1 MGQPHG
7 SVARLQD
14 HGSTLLLQPVSQD
27 VPASWHQDFIV
38 ISEVLI
44 IVSVR
49 LIRSLIKNERSQ
61 IQDIKKLVCCQICRS
76 FWSLQNWNLVINII
90 VISGIVNI
98 LLKRIQLRV
107 SFTRHLQSWACVIWI
122 FAPAASH
129 LQCYSRVEKCCAIPE
144 LRSRSELILRC
155 HAEHWRR
162 TLLTLQHWYIQDPV
176 THAFLSLKE
185 FSSDPEEIQLRS
197 LFNCLIGQNW
207 RNSSC
212 SSSYFTN

>member
-14 HGSTLLLQPVSQD
+14 HGSALLLQPVSQD
-27 VPASWHQDFIV
+27 VPASWQQDFIV

-44 IVSVR
+44 IVRVR

-107 SFTRHLQSWACVIWI
+107 SFTRHLESWACVIWI

-155 HAEHWRR
+155 HAEHSWLCNIDTSRI
-162 TLLTLQHWYIQDPV
+162 LSH
-176 THAFLSLKE
+176 THSSLIKE